1 MRIFL
6 KLIPVSIFL
15 ICGSAS
21 ISKAQSLIIDQVAAV
36 IGNEMI
42 MQSDI
47 EKQIIELKAE
57 GVPVKPNYRCELLSE
72 LLEQKLMVNQ
82 AKLDSVQISD
92 ASVAMQLEGRLDHF
106 TNYFGSQKEMEDYF
120 GKSVLQIKE
129 DFHDLIR
136 EQMLMEEM
144 RKTITED
151 IRITPSEVK
160 EFYASL
166 PKDSIPTMDAR
177 MEVQQIVRYPKY
189 TDEAISKVKDKL
201 LDMRKKILEG
211 SSFSTMA
218 VLYSQDPGSA
228 KLGGE
233 IGFRSKSELDPEY
246 ARVAFT
252 LKEGQVSKIVESEF
266 GYHIIQMIER
276 RGDRVNTRHILLNP
290 EVSQASLDET
300 RKTLDTLLSLIKKDS
315 MSFPA
320 AAYVYS
326 GDKNSFMNGGLR
338 INPKSGNSYFE
349 MNDFTPEEY
358 YVVKDLK
365 QNDITYPFQTKDE
378 NGKPVY
384 KLMRIKTK
392 TNPHPANIKEDY
404 QYLQELALAVKKK
417 KAIEEWVLDKQ
428 KSTTF
433 YIDSSF
439 DRCNL
444 SEKGWIN
451 H

>member
-6 KLIPVSIFL
+6 KIIPVSIFL

-57 GVPVKPNYRCELLSE
+57 GVPVKPNYRCELLRE

>member
-1 MRIFL
+1 MRIFI
-6 KLIPVSIFL
+6 KQIPVTIIFL
-15 ICGSAS
+15 VASALTS
-21 ISKAQSLIIDQVAAV
+21 NAQSVIIDQVAAV

-57 GVPVKPNYRCELLSE
+57 GVPLKPNYRCELLRE
-72 LLEQKLMVNQ
+72 MLEQKLMVNQ
-82 AKLDSVQISD
+82 AKLDSVQVSE
-92 ASVAMQLEGRLDHF
+92 ASVALQLEGRLDHF
-106 TNYFGSQKEMEDYF
+106 TNYFGSQKEMENYF

-129 DFHDLIR
+129 DFHDLIK
-136 EQMLMEEM
+136 EQMLMSEM
-144 RKTITED
+144 SKNITED

-160 EFYASL
+160 EYYSSL

-189 TDEAISKVKDKL
+189 TEEAILKTKDKL

-218 VLYSQDPGSA
+218 VLYSQDPGSS

-233 IGFRSKSELDPEY
+233 IGFRSKAELDPEY
-246 ARVAFT
+246 ARIAFT

-290 EVSQASLDET
+290 EVSQASMDET

-326 GDKNSFMNGGLR
+326 GDKNSFLNGGLR
-338 INPKSGNSYFE
+338 INPKSGNAYFE

-365 QNDITYPFQTKDE
+365 QNDITNPFQTKDE

-384 KLMRIKTK
+384 KLLRIKTK
-392 TNPHPANIKEDY
+392 TSPHPANIKEDY
-404 QYLQELALAVKKK
+404 QYLQELALARKKK
-417 KAIEEWVLDKQ
+417 KAIEEWISDKQ

-433 YIDSSF
+433 NIDSSF

-444 SEKGWIN
+444 AQKGWTN